1 MNDTIILCEVE
12 LWHDVYETT
21 MGDGYYPT
29 ATKSSGLESSLVL
42 FVLDNY
48 DWRQYPDSAYAITT
62 LTHASYNSILA
73 TLNKKADVSASKIIN
88 KFGSDIRLLF

>member
-1 MNDTIILCEVE
+1 MNDTVLCEVE
-12 LWHDVYETT
+12 LWHDVYETN

-29 ATKSSGLESSLVL
+29 ATKSSGLESSVVL

-48 DWRQYPDSAYAITT
+48 DWRQFPDSAYAITT

>member
-21 MGDGYYPT
+21 MGDGFYPT
-29 ATKSSGLESSLVL
+29 ATKSSDLESCLVL

-48 DWRQYPDSAYAITT
+48 DWRQFPDSAYAITT
-62 LTHASYNSILA
+62 LTHASYNTILSILNEKSN
-73 TLNKKADVSASKIIN
+73 LSASKIVN
-88 KFGSDIRLLF
+88 KFGSDIRLLI